1 MRARLRLPGPCVT
14 SARVKSGDAH
24 EVNHRTR
31 ILNTKSVLLI
41 VMVMALPYPTGRVAR
56 KEECRG
62 QAGLVHACAAQPTL
76 PICTLLACACFE
88 AMPGILTLVLHTHAL
103 LKLIC
108 LIQVC
113 TVCSTYLYL
122 LCIRTYSLE
131 VCTVCSVYSP
141 GMQSI
146 LARYAG
152 VKSASSLVLHRGAI
166 NT

>member
-1 MRARLRLPGPCVT
+1 MWARLRLPGPCVT

-31 ILNTKSVLLI
+31 ILNTKYVLLI

-62 QAGLVHACAAQPTL
+62 QACPRVCCATNPSYLYSSGLRPLWSDVRHINL
-76 PICTLLACACFE
+76 SLAR
-88 AMPGILTLVLHTHAL
+88 AL

-122 LCIRTYSLE
+122 LCIRAYSLE

>member
-1 MRARLRLPGPCVT
+1 MLKT
-14 SARVKSGDAH
+14 M
-24 EVNHRTR
+24 
-31 ILNTKSVLLI
+31 
-41 VMVMALPYPTGRVAR
+41 VMVLPYPTGRVAR

-62 QAGLVHACAAQPTL
+62 QAGLVHVCAAQPTL
-76 PICTLLACACFE
+76 PICTLLACACCE
-88 AMPGILTLVLHTHAL
+88 EMSGILTLVLHARTL